1 MKLAPQLN
9 NYIGVELILA
19 SRAHRLWAENA
30 LQKLGLRAGQ
40 EMILLQ
46 LLAEEGISQTSIA
59 ERLSLTQ
66 PTICVMLRRMEQ
78 CGMVERQTDAEDA
91 RASKVYL
98 TKKGKA
104 LEKEVIKT
112 WTDLEQQTLSG
123 LNPQEETELRRL
135 LAKIRTNLE

>member
-9 NYIGVELILA
+9 NTIGVDLILA

-30 LQKLGLRAGQ
+30 LQKIGLRAGQ

-78 CGMVERQTDAEDA
+78 CGLVKRQVDEEDA

-98 TKKGKA
+98 TKQGRA
-104 LEKEVIKT
+104 LESDLLQT
-112 WTDLEQQTLSG
+112 WGDLEQQTLSG
-123 LNPQEETELRRL
+123 LNQEEKAELHRL

>member
-1 MKLAPQLN
+1 MKLASQLN
-9 NYIGVELILA
+9 NYVGVDLILA
-19 SRAHRLWAENA
+19 SRAHRLWAEGA

-46 LLAEEGISQTSIA
+46 LLSEEGISQTSIA

-78 CGMVERQTDAEDA
+78 CGLVERQPDEEDA

-98 TKKGKA
+98 TKKGRS
-104 LEKEVIKT
+104 LEKDVLQA
-112 WTDLEQQTLSG
+112 WADLENQTLSG
-123 LNPQEETELRRL
+123 LNTEEQEELHRL
-135 LAKIRTNLE
+135 LTKIRTNLE

>member
-1 MKLAPQLN
+1 LKLAPQLDN
-9 NYIGVELILA
+9 TIGVDLILA
-19 SRAHRLWAENA
+19 SRAHRLWAENT
-30 LQKLGLRAGQ
+30 LQKIGLRAGQ

-78 CGMVERQTDAEDA
+78 SGLVERQVDEDDA

-98 TKKGKA
+98 TDKGRA
-104 LEKEVIKT
+104 LEEDLLQA
-112 WTDLEQQTLSG
+112 WSDLERQTLSG
-123 LNPQEETELRRL
+123 LNQAEKVELHRL
-135 LAKIRTNLE
+135 LSKIRTNLE